1 MVYDVKIEGT
11 FSITKKIEASS
22 SQQALKEAMRIAEVE
37 LPSSEGYYVDGFT
50 TRSEG

>member
-37 LPSSEGYYVDGFT
+37 LPSSKGYYVDGFT

>member
-37 LPSSEGYYVDGFT
+37 LPPSKGYYTDGFT

>member
-22 SQQALKEAMRIAEVE
+22 SQQALKEAMRIAEFE
-37 LPSSEGYYVDGFT
+37 LPSRDGYYVEGFT